1 MSRPAYP
8 YPEDE
13 FDAPADPDAP
23 RGVHREPRSA
33 WSRWWPAPVILLVV
47 PAIAWGLVTFAAR
60 DGRIDD
66 LVGGDGAGSAPAEAG
81 VTDPAITDPAATDPA
96 ATDPAAAQPAPEP
109 TSEEPAVVAPVL
121 GTPVEVLN
129 AAGISGLAGGAADA
143 LEAAGFTAVSTGN
156 ADSDLEES
164 TVLYSSEDLTSTA
177 QLVASTLGLT
187 ALTQSADAGAG
198 IQVILLDELPG

>member
-1 MSRPAYP
+1 MSRSAYP

-33 WSRWWPAPVILLVV
+33 WSRWWPLPVILLVV
-47 PAIAWGLVTFAAR
+47 PAVAWGLVTFAAR

-66 LVGGDGAGSAPAEAG
+66 LVGGSGSDSASTEAG
-81 VTDPAITDPAATDPA
+81 ATDPAASDPAVDPAATDPA
-96 ATDPAAAQPAPEP
+96 ATDPAAEP
-109 TSEEPAVVAPVL
+109 TSEEPVVVEPVL
-121 GTPVEVLN
+121 VTPVEVLN

-164 TVLYSSEDLTSTA
+164 TVLYSSEDLASTA